1 MFSWR
6 TLKKLIQSYIPK
18 HERRGQANSSA
29 LNNVFDLGH
38 DNNDQSERSKGTRR
52 YILWKA
58 RKSLKIVIPSPT
70 NTAVVPFESNVFE
83 EHAKENSAAIQFC
96 IGNHRKIPS
105 IMCSEFNNALFA
117 EGFCVYNTTRI
128 LESVFQ
134 CAAQGK
140 DLQGNQLLHG
150 KLIPLINKDG
160 YDMKRVCMY
169 IDRDWKGICILMV
182 LKETHRLYGNYKNAI
197 MGLVTHSTCMEA
209 AFLLGNAMN
218 CLETEH
224 PRVIRST
231 LYRYSTISNSYEE
244 MTEPYDNK
252 KKKEGI
258 IKVILNKR
266 GFILMPILSGA
277 I

>member
-1 MFSWR
+1 MFLCRS
-6 TLKKLIQSYIPK
+6 LGKLIQSYIAK
-18 HERRGQANSSA
+18 HERGRQANSSA
-29 LNNVFDLGH
+29 PNNVFDPGH
-38 DNNDQSERSKGTRR
+38 DDNDQAETSQVSRR
-52 YILWKA
+52 YILWKV

-70 NTAVVPFESNVFE
+70 NTAVVPFNSNVFE

-96 IGNHRKIPS
+96 IGNHQKIPS
-105 IMCSEFNNALFA
+105 NLCTEFNDALFA
-117 EGFCVYNTTRI
+117 EGFRVDNTTRI

-197 MGLVTHSTCMEA
+197 MGIVTHSTCMEA
-209 AFLLGNAMN
+209 AFLLGNAMK
-218 CLETEH
+218 CLETER

-231 LYRYSTISNSYEE
+231 LYRFSPISNSYNE
-244 MTEPYDNK
+244 MVEPYDNK
-252 KKKEGI
+252 KKKEGR
-258 IKVILNKR
+258 IKLLLNKR
-266 GFILMPILSGA
+266 GFILIPI
-277 I
+277 